1 MIKITYKNGEETW
14 YEPQCYTE
22 YKYDGKCFIVIYK
35 KQWIGIYNMDCI
47 ASVQIVDETE
57 IKF

>member
-1 MIKITYKNGEETW
+1 MIRITYKDGEEVW
-14 YEPQCYTE
+14 YGRQRYTE

-35 KQWIGIYNMDCI
+35 NQWIGIYNMDCI
-47 ASVQIVDETE
+47 ASVQIVDGTE